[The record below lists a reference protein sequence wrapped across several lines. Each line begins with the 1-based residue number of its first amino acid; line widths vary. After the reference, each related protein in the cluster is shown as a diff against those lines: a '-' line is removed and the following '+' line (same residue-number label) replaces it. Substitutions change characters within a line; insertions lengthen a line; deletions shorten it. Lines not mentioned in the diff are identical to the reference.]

1 MNNSAVEK
9 LGNPRAIFLTIV
21 GLTSHEDKW
30 PRMNS
35 CWTDFWWQVAEN
47 GYKVVKI
54 SEWVIRIRMYRTYV
68 YNFKFYIL
76 LILVQKVVTTQ
87 NEQLVSRT
95 FHLLHKNLCNH
106 LLKKKGVPQSEFPQ
120 HLRLLISGESKFG
133 MNKTP
138 MCVIW
143 DIYFFKKNIG

>member
-1 MNNSAVEK
+1 MFPYYCFQFPTGFKFRGVCLPKMNNSAVEK

-47 GYKVVKI
+47 SYKVVKI

-106 LLKKKGVPQSEFPQ
+106 LLKKKRCS
-120 HLRLLISGESKFG
+120 SKWVSP
-133 MNKTP
+133 TP
-138 MCVIW
+138 ETLDIW
-143 DIYFFKKNIG
+143 RV